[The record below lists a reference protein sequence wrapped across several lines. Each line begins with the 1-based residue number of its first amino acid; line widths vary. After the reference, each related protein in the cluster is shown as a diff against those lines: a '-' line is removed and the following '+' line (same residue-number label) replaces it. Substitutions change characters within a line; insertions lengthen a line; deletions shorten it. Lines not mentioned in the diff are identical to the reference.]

1 MQNFVHR
8 NNNGQGATQEN
19 DDLKLHFPGTSAR
32 GQHPQG
38 TKGQSAKS
46 APRVKSEPDVEQ
58 DQPYAER
65 EYNGKPLFYD
75 TDASSI
81 GRTSTTAS
89 MRQESAKRPAENEY
103 QQDVDDPEEQ
113 QGSASE
119 EDDGSGHED
128 ADEPPEIL
136 DSKEQKLRELDRAVQ
151 SGGLNMPR
159 GMGLPP
165 AKGDSYPSTTSGNA
179 SIPDSRNTGTA
190 RNTYSQNMYN
200 TPAQN
205 LMDRQGFRRPGNVLQ
220 NQTPAYATDN
230 TQGRTGPV
238 QLISRPDSSN
248 LGVAQ
253 DCGPSGFTFVK
264 PSKPPQN
271 PEQPARNTHQRA
283 QSNTA
288 VYALS
293 TNSAQRVSVPT
304 NGEGSYSVAA
314 LQQQSLTEKA
324 YKPEKLPH
332 HSKSIPNRQP
342 PLSTRD
348 QERVIVPAR
357 NAEALSHE
365 TEEIRYEPRNHPRI
379 DHQELQE
386 SMDYDAT
393 EVHGMDYHTLKS
405 EVFDLDPNA
414 KDFKFGSGREDD
426 ALSDMISAISRSQS
440 ADQAHFFRS
449 LTIEQWEQAGD
460 WFLDQFSDVVGKLK
474 HVRQEKRKAARAFED
489 EIEDRYKAV
498 GQKREQIDGALSEM
512 RESGG
517 KVLQGTPKKMK
528 TK

>member
-8 NNNGQGATQEN
+8 NNNGQGDTQGN

-65 EYNGKPLFYD
+65 ESNGKPLFYD

-89 MRQESAKRPAENEY
+89 MRQESAKRPAEDEY

-119 EDDGSGHED
+119 EDDGSGDED
-128 ADEPPEIL
+128 ADDPPEIL

-200 TPAQN
+200 APAQN
-205 LMDRQGFRRPGNVLQ
+205 LMDRRGSRRPGNVLQ
-220 NQTPAYATDN
+220 DQPLAYATDN
-230 TQGRTGPV
+230 NQARTGPV

-248 LGVAQ
+248 LGVTHNA
-253 DCGPSGFTFVK
+253 GPSDFTFAK
-264 PSKPPQN
+264 PSKPPRN
-271 PEQPARNTHQRA
+271 PNPPARNTHQRTESSTSVYA
-283 QSNTA
+283 PSTNTA
-288 VYALS
+288 QPAS
-293 TNSAQRVSVPT
+293 IPT
-304 NGEGSYSVAA
+304 NGERSRFSSAVQP
-314 LQQQSLTEKA
+314 QQPPQKDGTLG
-324 YKPEKLPH
+324 KLPH
-332 HSKSIPNRQP
+332 HSKSIPNRHP
-342 PLSTRD
+342 PQSTPD
-348 QERVIVPAR
+348 QERAIVPAR
-357 NAEALSHE
+357 NAEGLSHE
-365 TEEIRYEPRNHPRI
+365 TEEIRYEPRNPPRI
-379 DHQELQE
+379 DHQEPQE
-386 SMDYDAT
+386 SMDYDAI

-426 ALSDMISAISRSQS
+426 TLSDMISAISRSQS